1 VDSREWDERYGA
13 TELVWSTEPNCFVA
27 AELGGLARGTALDL
41 ACGEGRNA
49 IWLAQRGWT
58 VTAVDFSAVG
68 LAKAAR
74 LARAKNVTVDWVRA
88 DVLDYQPAPGHCQ
101 LVLVSYLQLPAA
113 ELATVLGRAAA
124 AVAPGGSAF
133 VIGHDVT
140 NLTEGIG
147 GPTQADVLYT
157 PEAVAAA
164 LDGLRIQRAERV
176 RRPVTTPDG
185 ERPAIDTLVHGVRI

>member
-1 VDSREWDERYGA
+1 VE
-13 TELVWSTEPNCFVA
+13 
-27 AELGGLARGTALDL
+27 
-41 ACGEGRNA
+41 
-49 IWLAQRGWT
+49 
-58 VTAVDFSAVG
+58 
-68 LAKAAR
+68 
-74 LARAKNVTVDWVRA
+74 WVRA
-88 DVLDYQPAPGHCQ
+88 DVLDYQPRPGHYQ

-113 ELATVLGRAAA
+113 ELAVVLGRAAA

-140 NLTEGIG
+140 NLTEGTG

-157 PEAVAAA
+157 PEAVATA

-185 ERPAIDTLVHGVRI
+185 ERSAIDTLVRGVRV